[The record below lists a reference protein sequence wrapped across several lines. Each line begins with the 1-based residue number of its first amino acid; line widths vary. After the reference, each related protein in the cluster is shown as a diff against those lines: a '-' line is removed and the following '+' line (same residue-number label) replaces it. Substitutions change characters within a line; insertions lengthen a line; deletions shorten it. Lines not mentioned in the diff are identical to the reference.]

1 MSMCVMNKGILGGAT
16 TLFIS
21 TGIILVIVMVGLIT
35 VGIAAELE
43 KGRQLAGLSGADEFD
58 PDSLPAPGAG
68 ILKLGPD
75 YALNC
80 MGFFFGAANNGTRYV
95 RESGGGRYYAAE
107 VHHKFGIYTVYYD
120 HLVKVQNSSL
130 DIHTFRKLKHA
141 LYHCDG
147 ASTQSGLHIA
157 LGSPEDHRV

>member
-1 MSMCVMNKGILGGAT
+1 MDKGFYGGAT

-21 TGIILVIVMVGLIT
+21 TGIILVIVMVGLVT
-35 VGIAAELE
+35 FGIAAELE
-43 KGRQLAGLSGADEFD
+43 KGRQLAGLSDANEFD
-58 PDSLPAPGAG
+58 PNSLPAPAAG
-68 ILKLGPD
+68 TLKLEPG

-80 MGFFFGAANNGTRYV
+80 EGLSFGEANNGTHYV

-120 HLVKVQNSSL
+120 HLIKIQNSSL
-130 DIHTFRKLKHA
+130 DIHTFRRLKHA

-147 ASTQSGLHIA
+147 EFTQSGLHIA
-157 LGSPEDHRV
+157 LGSPEDSRT

>member
-1 MSMCVMNKGILGGAT
+1 MKKGFAGGVA

-35 VGIAAELE
+35 FGIAAELE
-43 KGRQLAGLSGADEFD
+43 KGRQLADWSVADMFD

-68 ILKLGPD
+68 ILRLGPD
-75 YALNC
+75 NVLSC
-80 MGFFFGAANNGTRYV
+80 RGFFFGAANNGTRYV
-95 RESGGGRYYAAE
+95 RESDGGRYYAAE

-147 ASTQSGLHIA
+147 AFTQSGLRIA
-157 LGSPEDHRV
+157 LGLPGKQQS

>member
-1 MSMCVMNKGILGGAT
+1 MKKGLAGDVA

-21 TGIILVIVMVGLIT
+21 TGIILVIVWIGLIT
-35 VGIAAELE
+35 FSVSAKLE
-43 KGRQLAGLSGADEFD
+43 KGGPWAGLSVLGYFN
-58 PDSLPAPGAG
+58 PNSLPAPGSG
-68 ILKLGPD
+68 IFKLGSNNV
-75 YALNC
+75 LSC
-80 MGFFFGAANNGTRYV
+80 KGFFFGAANNGTRYV

-107 VHHKFGIYTVYYD
+107 VHNRFGIYTVYYD

-147 ASTQSGLHIA
+147 AFTQSGLRIA
-157 LGSPEDHRV
+157 LSSPEDSRV

>member
-1 MSMCVMNKGILGGAT
+1 MNKGLLGGGAT
-16 TLFIS
+16 LLIS

-35 VGIAAELE
+35 FGIAAELE
-43 KGRQLAGLSGADEFD
+43 KGRKLTGLSGAEEFA

-68 ILKLGPD
+68 ILKRGPD

-80 MGFFFGAANNGTRYV
+80 EGLFFGAANNGTRYV

-107 VHHKFGIYTVYYD
+107 VHHEFGIYTVYYD
-120 HLVKVQNSSL
+120 HLVKVENSSL

-147 ASTQSGLHIA
+147 APTQSGLRIA
-157 LGSPEDHRV
+157 LASPEVPRV